1 MAHSA
6 ELGRGAG
13 GVTQLVLAT
22 RADCRPTHS
31 APSCAQGWEATSG
44 AGQSG
49 SLTVE
54 MTDLDD
60 DDDLE
65 WRAGTADSVIPLVL
79 GGMIWGIRGTGGRR
93 QALEAPHDAPGH

>member
-6 ELGRGAG
+6 QLGREA
-13 GVTQLVLAT
+13 VTTLTTCDSL
-22 RADCRPTHS
+22 RS

-44 AGQSG
+44 VGSG
-49 SLTVE
+49 SLKVE

-65 WRAGTADSVIPLVL
+65 WRAGTAISVISLVL
-79 GGMIWGIRGTGGRR
+79 GG
-93 QALEAPHDAPGH
+93 